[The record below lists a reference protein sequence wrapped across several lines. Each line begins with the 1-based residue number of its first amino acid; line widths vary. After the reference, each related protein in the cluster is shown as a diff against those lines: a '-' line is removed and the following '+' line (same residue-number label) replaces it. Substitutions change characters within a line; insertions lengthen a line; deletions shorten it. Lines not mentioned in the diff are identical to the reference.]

1 MKRHLGALFLVLVF
15 LPALVHGFGVTK
27 VKNYIRALPAKFQCP
42 VTLKFHADITTDGAC
57 DVKFTW
63 LRSDGFRT
71 PEVILHFDRAET
83 LPIYYEW
90 LLPVYNAVVAMQRV
104 RVEIVSPN
112 HIDSNWAGSCVHCRP
127 R

>member
-1 MKRHLGALFLVLVF
+1 MNRRLGILMLGLALI
-15 LPALVHGFGVTK
+15 PALAHGIGVTK
-27 VKNYIRALPAKFQCP
+27 VKNYIRAIPAKYQCP
-42 VTLKFHADITTDGAC
+42 LTLKFHADITTDGAC

-71 PEVILHFDRAET
+71 PETIIHFDRAET
-83 LPIYYEW
+83 K
-90 LLPVYNAVVAMQRV
+90 PVYYDWTLTVWNPVLAIQRA

-112 HIDSNWAGSCVHCRP
+112 HIDSNWAGACVHCRP